1 MCLSRKLKP
10 DSEFED
16 EDPQATKALRGL
28 AAFEK
33 VEVGDWRVWKLW
45 RAYPC
50 IAQGNLV
57 A

>member
-1 MCLSRKLKP
+1 LSRKLKP

-45 RAYPC
+45 KAYPC